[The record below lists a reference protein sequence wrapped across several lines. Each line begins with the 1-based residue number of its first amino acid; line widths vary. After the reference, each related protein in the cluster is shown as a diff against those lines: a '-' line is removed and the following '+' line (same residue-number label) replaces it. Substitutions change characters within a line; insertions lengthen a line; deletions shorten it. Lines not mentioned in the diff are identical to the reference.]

1 MSTYMTPYEKVK
13 SNSYTPRHMRALAMY
28 LSVNISNVNGFY
40 LGGTKA
46 SSYDDHDLADFITT
60 NWTSSQVH
68 AANDVVR
75 ATYDTK
81 QKRGRPFGSKNR
93 PKENVNP
100 LDIIEDFAKN
110 GDDGDEDEHLEE
122 IKASRDTDKYDNRM
136 STRDDIAQE
145 VTKTFAEFLRRYEQ
159 AHDEHS
165 KFLAE
170 SFLVLEEKV
179 IKRLEALK
187 PNVIELKRNALPTIN
202 LGVQHKSFE
211 KLLKMC
217 TATMRNGQ
225 HLNIWIYGPAGTGK
239 STAAEKVAE
248 ALGLKFYT
256 DGKMVDE
263 TKVLGYQ
270 DASGTYRTT
279 NFRQAYEFGGVYLT
293 DEIDGSLPDAL
304 LALNG
309 ALANGHCSFPDKI
322 VTRHSDFVM
331 LAAANTTGTGGTIEY
346 VGRFQQD
353 AAFTDRW
360 VFIDWPLDEALED
373 SLVANKEWLAA
384 VRHTRAKLKL
394 AGIKGHLITPRA
406 SIYGETL
413 LASGLNLETVK
424 DMLLKKGLS
433 EAQWNQIK

>member
-13 SNSYTPRHMRALAMY
+13 SNSYTPRHMRALAKY
-28 LSVNISNVNGFY
+28 LSANRPNVNGHY
-40 LGGTKA
+40 LGERVA
-46 SSYDDHDLADFITT
+46 SSYDDHNLAIFITI

-68 AANDVVR
+68 DANDVVR

-81 QKRGRPFGSKNR
+81 QKRGRPFGSKNK

-100 LDIIEDFAKN
+100 LDILEDFAKN
-110 GDDGDEDEHLEE
+110 GDEDNNTISDDEP
-122 IKASRDTDKYDNRM
+122 DTFPSKSNRA
-136 STRDDIAQE
+136 TRDDIAQE
-145 VTKTFAEFLRRYEQ
+145 VAKTFAEFLRRYEQ
-159 AHDEHS
+159 DHEQHTFDIIDQTQHMYKALQIE
-165 KFLAE
+165 LN
-170 SFLVLEEKV
+170 
-179 IKRLEALK
+179 ALK
-187 PNVIELKRNALPTIN
+187 PNVIELKRNELPTIN

-225 HLNIWIYGPAGTGK
+225 HLNVWIYGPAGTGK

-279 NFRQAYEFGGVYLT
+279 NFRQAYEFGGVYLA

-360 VFIDWPLDEALED
+360 AFIDWPLDEALED
-373 SLVANKEWLAA
+373 SLVANKEWLVT

-413 LASGLNLETVK
+413 LASGLDLETVK